1 MSLKFYKDKN
11 NGIHALASLNE
22 VDVTSLTEVKANTTD
37 ATVEKHVPVVH
48 IEGCEVSVVV
58 GEVLHP
64 MTEAHLI
71 DLIVVETDKSVYVR
85 KLLPNEEPKAKFTIG
100 VNETVQNV
108 YEHCNLHGLWV
119 KKIN

>member
-37 ATVEKHVPVVH
+37 AAVEKHVPVVH
-48 IEGCEVSVVV
+48 IEDCEVSVVV